1 MLDLLQTAFTLD
13 DKAHWYPLIWLFLA
27 GIILY
32 MMPQKQELVGGRVQL
47 RWHSFSAILLVLP
60 LILWAGLRGNV
71 GDRLSDNYEQKTDIL
86 MNKRESC
93 RKQRSFLLFLFPC

>member
-1 MLDLLQTAFTLD
+1 MLDLLQTAFALE
-13 DKAHWYPLIWLFLA
+13 DKAHWYPLIWLFFA
-27 GIILY
+27 GILLY

-71 GDRLSDNYEQKTDIL
+71 GDRLWDNYEQKYRYI
-86 MNKRESC
+86 NR
-93 RKQRSFLLFLFPC
+93 